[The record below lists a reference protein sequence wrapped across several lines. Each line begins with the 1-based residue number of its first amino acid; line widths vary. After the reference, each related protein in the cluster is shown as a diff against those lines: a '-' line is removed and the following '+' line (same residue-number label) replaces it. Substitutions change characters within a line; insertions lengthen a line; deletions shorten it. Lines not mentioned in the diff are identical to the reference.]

1 MHSVGRTTVVNLV
14 LSFLAGIVLSGAFE
28 PVGKWWLAPIG
39 LLIHM
44 YAIEK
49 TNRKVLSAF
58 IFALSLNAVLL
69 HWTSTFVGSIPWII
83 LSFGLSLL
91 YLPLSLVSRWGIAAY
106 PLLFVVLEEV
116 RNRFPFEGFGWARVA
131 YSQADAPYAAI
142 ASRGGAISLSAVTV
156 LIAAFIFF
164 VLNKKV
170 NLILLFPLFALLI
183 PNNITAFSQ
192 TSVLMIQGNVPE
204 LGLEFNARAK
214 EVFNNHVKETN
225 RALAQGKKVDFI
237 VWPEN
242 AVDVDPYTNK
252 DVYDELE
259 SFDKPLII
267 GAIIGKGEKLF
278 NTSILWGDETQDIYF
293 KQHLT
298 PFGEY
303 IPLRSIAKKISPLV
317 NQVNDFSPGNGQK
330 IFRIGQARIAP
341 VICFELVDDEILAE
355 AAKSSN
361 LLVVQTN
368 SATFGT
374 SAESAQQLS
383 MTRVRAIEHSRNV
396 VSVSTTGISAV
407 IDFNGK
413 VLKQTSMGT
422 AEHVFADVGLIE
434 QISPRDRY
442 GDWAGVFTLVWLL
455 VVARRAYALRR

>member
-1 MHSVGRTTVVNLV
+1 LVNLL
-14 LSFLAGIVLSGAFE
+14 LSGLAGLVLSGAFE
-28 PVGKWWLAPIG
+28 PIGKWWLAPIA
-39 LLIHM
+39 LLVHM
-44 YAIEK
+44 YAIER
-49 TNRKVLSAF
+49 TDRRVLSAF
-58 IFALSLNAVLL
+58 VFAFTFNSVLL
-69 HWTSTFVGSIPWII
+69 HWTSTYVGSTPWII

-91 YLPLSLVSRWGIAAY
+91 YLPLALVGRWGIAAY
-106 PLLFVVLEEV
+106 PLIFVILEEI
-116 RNRFPFEGFGWARVA
+116 RNRFPFGGFGWARVA
-131 YSQADAPYAAI
+131 YSQADSPYAAI
-142 ASRGGAISLSAVTV
+142 ASRGGAISLSAITLLV
-156 LIAAFIFF
+156 ASFSYF
-164 VLNKKV
+164 VVNKKV
-170 NLILLFPLFALLI
+170 KLVFLIPFIALLI
-183 PNNITAFSQ
+183 PNNITSINQ
-192 TSVLMIQGNVPE
+192 TSVLMVQGNVPE
-204 LGLEFNARAK
+204 LGLDFNARAK
-214 EVFNNHVKETN
+214 QVFNNHLDETKK
-225 RALAQGKKVDFI
+225 ALAKNQKVDFI

-252 DVYDELE
+252 DVYDQIET
-259 SFDKPLII
+259 FDKPLII
-267 GAIIGKGEKLF
+267 GAIVEKGDKLL
-278 NTSILWGDETQDIYF
+278 NTSILWGEKTQEIYV

-303 IPLRSIAKKISPLV
+303 IPLRSLAKKISPLV

-330 IFRIGQARIAP
+330 IFTIGQAKIAP
-341 VICFELVDDEILAE
+341 VICFELIDDEILAK

-383 MTRVRAIEHSRNV
+383 ITRIRAIEHSRNV

-413 VLKQTSMGT
+413 VLNKTSMGT

-434 QISPRDRY
+434 QSSPRDRY
-442 GDWAGVFTLVWLL
+442 GDWAGVFTLIWLL

>member
-1 MHSVGRTTVVNLV
+1 MER
-14 LSFLAGIVLSGAFE
+14 
-28 PVGKWWLAPIG
+28 
-39 LLIHM
+39 
-44 YAIEK
+44 
-49 TNRKVLSAF
+49 TNRRALSAF
-58 IFALSLNAVLL
+58 VFAFTFNAVLL
-69 HWTSTFVGSIPWII
+69 HWTSTYVGSTPWII

-91 YLPLSLVSRWGIAAY
+91 YVPLALVGRWGIAAY
-106 PLLFVVLEEV
+106 PLIFVVLEEF
-116 RNRFPFEGFGWARVA
+116 RNRFPFGGFGWARVA
-131 YSQADAPYAAI
+131 YSQPDAPYAAI
-142 ASRGGAISLSAVTV
+142 ASRGGAISLSAITILLAGFVY
-156 LIAAFIFF
+156 F
-164 VLNKKV
+164 VLKKKLKLV
-170 NLILLFPLFALLI
+170 FIVPLLILFI
-183 PNNITAFSQ
+183 PSNIATINQ

-204 LGLEFNARAK
+204 LGLDFNARAK
-214 EVFNNHVKETN
+214 QVFNNHVSQTKI
-225 RALAQGKKVDFI
+225 ALAEKRKVDFI

-252 DVYDELE
+252 DVYEELE

-267 GAIIGKGEKLF
+267 GAIVGKGEKLF
-278 NTSILWGDETQDIYF
+278 NTSILWGDKTQDIYF

-317 NQVNDFSPGNGQK
+317 NQINDFSPGNGQK
-330 IFRIGQARIAP
+330 VFTIGQARVAP
-341 VICFELVDDEILAE
+341 VICFELLDDEILAE

-383 MTRVRAIEHSRNV
+383 ITRIRAIEHSRNV

-413 VLKQTSMGT
+413 ILNQTNMGT
-422 AEHVFADVGLIE
+422 AEHVFAEVGLIE
-434 QISPRDRY
+434 QSSPRDRF
-442 GDWAGVFTLVWLL
+442 GDWAGVFTLIWLL
-455 VVARRAYALRR
+455 VVARRADVIRR

>member
-1 MHSVGRTTVVNLV
+1 LVNIL
-14 LSFLAGIVLSGAFE
+14 LSCLAGVVLSGAFE
-28 PVGKWWLAPIG
+28 PVGKWWLAPIA
-39 LLIHM
+39 LLVHM
-44 YAIEK
+44 YAIER
-49 TNRKVLSAF
+49 TDRRALSAF
-58 IFALSLNAVLL
+58 VFAFAFNAVLL
-69 HWTSTFVGSIPWII
+69 HWTSTYVGSTPWII

-91 YLPLSLVSRWGIAAY
+91 YLPLALVGRWGIAAY
-106 PLLFVVLEEV
+106 PLLFVILEEV
-116 RNRFPFEGFGWARVA
+116 RNRFPFGGFGWARVA
-131 YSQADAPYAAI
+131 YSQADAPYSAI
-142 ASRGGAISLSAVTV
+142 ASRGGAISLSAITV
-156 LIAAFIFF
+156 LIAGFIYFL
-164 VLNKKV
+164 LNRKV
-170 NLILLFPLFALLI
+170 NLLFIVPLLALLV
-183 PNNITAFSQ
+183 PNNIATVNQ

-204 LGLEFNARAK
+204 LGLDFNARAK
-214 EVFNNHVKETN
+214 QVFNNHLSQTKI
-225 RALAQGKKVDFI
+225 ALAENREVDFI

-252 DVYDELE
+252 DVYEELE

-267 GAIIGKGEKLF
+267 GAIVGKNEKLR
-278 NTSILWGDETQDIYF
+278 NTSILWGDKSQDIYV

-303 IPLRSIAKKISPLV
+303 IPLRSLAKKISPLV

-330 IFRIGQARIAP
+330 IFTIGQARVAP
-341 VICFELVDDEILAE
+341 VICFELIDDEILAK
-355 AAKSSN
+355 AAKGSN
-361 LLVVQTN
+361 ILVVQTN

-383 MTRVRAIEHSRNV
+383 ITRIRAIEHSRNV

-413 VLKQTSMGT
+413 VMNQTSMGT

-434 QISPRDRY
+434 QSSPRDRY